1 MELLENFFH
10 GRTLLILVIF
20 GMFALTYWWMKF
32 QKQLNLRL
40 WEALLLAIGHF
51 VVGIIVMKLWA
62 ILEVGG
68 DLEKAANMRLYG
80 AMFLMPPMYYLWARC
95 TKRDPMLTLDV
106 ATICCVIGLIVGRVN
121 CLTTGCCE
129 GIPVWFVPEL
139 CWPLREAE
147 IVYCVV
153 FIIWFGRK
161 ILKNKGHGLV
171 LPILMISY
179 GAMRFIMEWVREE
192 YTGRIWIFHLA
203 HIWSLIAVAVG
214 AVMYYKVHKN
224 IQSGG
229 VRRNDAKSK
238 NLAKGGK

>member
-10 GRTLLILVIF
+10 GRTLLILIIF
-20 GMFALTYWWMKF
+20 GMFGLTYWWMTF

-40 WEALLLAIGHF
+40 WEAVLLAVGHF
-51 VVGIIVMKLWA
+51 VVGIVVMKLWA

-68 DLEKAANMRLYG
+68 DMEKAANMRLYG

-95 TKRDPMLTLDV
+95 TKRDPMLTMDI

-121 CLTTGCCE
+121 CLITGCCE
-129 GIPVWFVPEL
+129 GIPVIFGSDVR
-139 CWPLREAE
+139 WPLREIE
-147 IVYCVV
+147 IVYCVA

-161 ILKNKGHGLV
+161 ALKNKEHGRV
-171 LPILMISY
+171 LPNLMISY

-192 YTGRIWIFHLA
+192 YTGQVGAFHLA
-203 HIWSLIAVAVG
+203 HIWSLLAMAIG
-214 AVMYYKVHKN
+214 TVMLYKVRKS
-224 IQSGG
+224 IQPGG
-229 VRRNDAKSK
+229 NRRNDAKSE